1 MIKMHFFPHF
11 RNEVFFNVWYET
23 LVLYY
28 IVFFFLK
35 VLRFFFEINNIAL
48 LHYQSCLIFSK
59 VKDRE
64 NYHNLN
70 VLEFEVVEEY
80 VKPIHV

>member
-1 MIKMHFFPHF
+1 
-11 RNEVFFNVWYET
+11 
-23 LVLYY
+23 VLYY

-48 LHYQSCLIFSK
+48 MHYQSCLIFSK

>member
-1 MIKMHFFPHF
+1 MVWDPCVILYCIFFPQSV
-11 RNEVFFNVWYET
+11 EVFFWNKYC
-23 LVLYY
+23 
-28 IVFFFLK
+28 F
-35 VLRFFFEINNIAL
+35 IAL
-48 LHYQSCLIFSK
+48 SIMSYFFSK

-70 VLEFEVVEEY
+70 LLEFEVVEEY